1 MTEPTEDFSIPR
13 MIIRTNLVSPDILIA
28 DDDNFE
34 ENVNQVYNDAKNTE
48 SMLYIETDYLLFRL

>member
-1 MTEPTEDFSIPR
+1 MTEATEDFSRPR

-28 DDDNFE
+28 NDENFE
-34 ENVNQVYNDAKNTE
+34 ENVKQVYNDAKNTE